1 MCLSLF
7 LFHNIYRE
15 IFYKIDKKM
24 SIWVLIKIKF
34 RDLWNEII
42 IIRDNYLK
50 VFTLLNY
57 RECDERRFCN
67 WRIKSR
73 QIIERAYHS
82 SLLTKIH

>member
-42 IIRDNYLK
+42 IISETITWKFLH
-50 VFTLLNY
+50 F
-57 RECDERRFCN
+57 
-67 WRIKSR
+67 
-73 QIIERAYHS
+73 
-82 SLLTKIH
+82 